1 MLHSIRAF
9 QPVTKATTNPART
22 MSRSYATPSDY
33 YDPSA
38 DEDDDDFFSESL
50 GDIDFNQLAVED
62 DKEFTYGDDIE
73 EDIDE
78 DMDEEEED

>member
-1 MLHSIRAF
+1 MLQSIPTF
-9 QPVTKATTNPART
+9 QPVTKTTTDSAHT

-38 DEDDDDFFSESL
+38 DEDDDDFFSDSL

-62 DKEFTYGDDIE
+62 DKEFTYDNDTE
-73 EDIDE
+73 EDIE
-78 DMDEEEED
+78 DDEED